1 MVDQE
6 QLRKRALRAYEFGR
20 LRMSSRVLLL
30 LVPLG
35 AACTLLSVNPKV
47 CASLALLI
55 GGVAVTLRWF
65 NRRGVQ
71 AVNVGL
77 KSGILPLMVSI
88 ALMQLGCSSNP
99 ELCTKICILAGTA
112 AGAWMGYEL
121 GRERAG
127 IFVWSS
133 AASVALT
140 VAALGSLDL
149 GLMVSIGLST
159 AYIVSGAIVSALV
172 RFRPATTV

>member
-35 AACTLLSVNPKV
+35 AVCTLLSVNPKV

-77 KSGILPLMVSI
+77 KSGILPLLVSI

-99 ELCTKICILAGTA
+99 ELCTTICILTGTV

-133 AASVALT
+133 AAGVALT

-149 GLMVSIGLST
+149 GLMVSIGLSA
-159 AYIVSGAIVSALV
+159 AYIVSGAIVAALV